1 MIMGL
6 NRTRHLM
13 LVSILPLG
21 LLLASFLPNTIVTT
35 AANAITAEE
44 MLANPQLEE
53 RARNLSKQLRCLVCQ
68 NQSIDDSDADLA
80 RDLRREVRSQI
91 AAGDSDDAI
100 IDQLRQKYGDYVL
113 LNPPLD
119 PATMF
124 LWLAPFAFMVL
135 GGVIVLV
142 ARRQRGIEDVNE
154 LDASE
159 RAKIEKLLAS
169 RNDRDEPKT

>member
-1 MIMGL
+1 MIIPRMR
-6 NRTRHLM
+6 NLM
-13 LVSILPLG
+13 LVGILPLG
-21 LLLASFLPNTIVTT
+21 LLLVSLVPNTIVTT

-44 MLANPQLEE
+44 MLANPELEE

-100 IDQLRQKYGDYVL
+100 VDQLRQKYGDYVL

-119 PATMF
+119 MATIC
-124 LWLAPFAFMVL
+124 LWLAPFAFMLL
-135 GGVIVLV
+135 GGVIVLM
-142 ARRQRGIEDVNE
+142 ARRQSGTESINE
-154 LDASE
+154 LDATE
-159 RAKIEKLLAS
+159 RAKIEKMLAS
-169 RNDRDEPKT
+169 RNGRNE